1 VAVGDIAGQTSKT
14 ITITV
19 KILPEAAG
27 TTIHN
32 VAVAKGDGEDPKPSD
47 PTTDTVNPEHHLT
60 KAVIPTTR
68 SDKTYHVGD
77 TLTYTIVA
85 SNDSDP
91 AEVWH
96 NVVITD
102 DLVDTVE
109 LLSVSGGT
117 NTGTGNHVVVPVG
130 DLAGGQSKT
139 ITIKVKLLPA
149 SANTTVINTAVA
161 TSDDDTPKEPDP
173 NPTPVNPEV
182 LIRYHLMTPTGTVIA
197 TDIYDIFA
205 AGQTIDPT
213 LYLNMHKP
221 FGYGDG
227 IPVATPWVVA
237 AADITPAAY
246 STMGGP
252 QVFDIYYPN
261 TPPVINVT
269 REVIYVRYPV
279 VLELPD
285 LLRIAGV
292 SITDAEEGTIP
303 LSKLVVDGYDGIKW
317 SVINYGDGAYVVTL
331 NATDTPGLEAA
342 PRQIAIFVEK
352 QSTKVTPI
360 EPGDPKHPDL
370 PYLPPGM
377 KWGIDEDGNE
387 IIYIPY
393 TTPIAIPKT
402 GDVVTVTVPLI
413 VLAGALVLLLLLL
426 ARRKE
431 AGEMAG

>member
-1 VAVGDIAGQTSKT
+1 V
-14 ITITV
+14 
-19 KILPEAAG
+19 
-27 TTIHN
+27 
-32 VAVAKGDGEDPKPSD
+32 
-47 PTTDTVNPEHHLT
+47 
-60 KAVIPTTR
+60 
-68 SDKTYHVGD
+68 
-77 TLTYTIVA
+77 
-85 SNDSDP
+85 
-91 AEVWH
+91 
-96 NVVITD
+96 
-102 DLVDTVE
+102 
-109 LLSVSGGT
+109 
-117 NTGTGNHVVVPVG
+117 
-130 DLAGGQSKT
+130 T
-139 ITIKVKLLPA
+139 ITIKVKLLPT

-161 TSDDDTPKEPDP
+161 TSDDDEPKKPDP
-173 NPTPVNPEV
+173 NPTQVNPEV
-182 LIRYHLMTPTGTVIA
+182 LIRYHLNTPTGSVIA
-197 TDIYDIFA
+197 TDTYDTFA

-213 LYLNMHKP
+213 PYLNLHKP
-221 FGYGDG
+221 YGYGDG
-227 IPVATPWVVA
+227 IPVATPWVVDA
-237 AADITPAAY
+237 ATITPAALTPM
-246 STMGGP
+246 SGGP
-252 QVFDIYYPN
+252 QIFEVYYPN

-303 LSKLVVDGYDGIKW
+303 LSKLVVDGYAGVKW
-317 SVINYGDGAYVVTL
+317 SVINYGDGAYIVTL
-331 NATDTPGLEAA
+331 NATDTPGLAAA

-352 QSTKVTPI
+352 QATKVTPI

-393 TTPIAIPKT
+393 TLPAALPKT

-431 AGEMAG
+431 AGEVAG